1 MYSLSERAQVI
12 GPSKIEQSLK
22 ILEQNPEIIS
32 LGAGEPDFDA
42 PQNVIKAAKKYLDKG
57 FTHYGPLQGKI
68 ELREAVAKKLRK
80 ENKMDVN
87 AEDVIVTCGS
97 KEALLLAFLVS
108 IDAGD
113 EVIIPNP
120 TYLAY
125 SPMVRMLEGIAVP
138 VQLREENNF
147 ELIVDDL
154 KDFLTN
160 KTKMLVLNNP
170 TNPTGTVYS
179 RKTLE
184 EIADFA
190 IENKI
195 MILVDEA
202 YEKLVYEGKHTS
214 LGSLNGMEDFVITT
228 QTFSKTYA
236 MTGFRVG
243 YAVAP
248 QKVIREMT
256 EFKITTTLTAPAAFQ
271 MTATEALKNSGKY
284 VEKMRR
290 EYDRRRKMLIKRLNE
305 IPKISCEKPKGAFY
319 AFPNIS
325 ELKTNSEKT
334 AELLL
339 KKAKVM
345 TIPGN
350 EFGNF
355 GEGFIRLSY
364 ATDYKK
370 IEKALDRIEDA
381 ISKL

>member
-1 MYSLSERAQVI
+1 MYNLSARTEVI

-32 LGAGEPDFDA
+32 LGAGEPDFPA
-42 PQNVIKAAKKYLDKG
+42 PKNVIKAAKKYLDKG
-57 FTHYGPLQGKI
+57 FTHYAPLQGKI

-80 ENKMDVN
+80 ENKMNVN
-87 AEDVIVTCGS
+87 ADDVIVTCGS

-125 SPMVRMLEGIAVP
+125 TPMVQMLDGISVP
-138 VQLREENNF
+138 IQLREENDF
-147 ELIVDDL
+147 ELIVDDA

-160 KTKMLVLNNP
+160 KTKMLVICNP
-170 TNPTGTVYS
+170 SNPTGAVYS
-179 RKTLE
+179 KKTLE

-190 IENKI
+190 IENDI
-195 MILVDEA
+195 LVLVDEA
-202 YEKLVYEGKHTS
+202 YEKLVYEGKHIS
-214 LGSLNGMEDFVITT
+214 LASLNGMEDHVITT
-228 QTFSKTYA
+228 QTFSKTFA

-248 QKVIREMT
+248 ENVIKEMK
-256 EFKITTTLTAPAAFQ
+256 EFKMTTTLAAPTAFQ
-271 MTATEALKNSGKY
+271 MAAVDALKNSAKY
-284 VEKMRR
+284 VGRMKK
-290 EYDRRRKMLIKRLNE
+290 EYAKRRKFLIKRLNE
-305 IPKISCEKPKGAFY
+305 IHKISCAKPKGAFY

-325 ELKTNSEKT
+325 ELKMSSEKT
-334 AELLL
+334 VDFLL

-350 EFGNF
+350 EFGNY

-364 ATDYKK
+364 ATEYKK
-370 IEKALDRIEDA
+370 IEKALDRIERLL
-381 ISKL
+381 K

>member
-1 MYSLSERAQVI
+1 MYNLSRRTEVI

-32 LGAGEPDFDA
+32 LGAGEPDFPA
-42 PQNVIKAAKKYLDKG
+42 PKNVINAAEKYLDRG
-57 FTHYGPLQGKI
+57 FTHYAPLQGKI
-68 ELREAVAKKLRK
+68 ELREAIAKKLKK
-80 ENKMDVN
+80 ENKMDAN
-87 AEDVIVTCGS
+87 ADDVIVTCGS

-125 SPMVRMLEGIAVP
+125 SPMVQMLDGISVP
-138 VQLREENNF
+138 IQLREENNF
-147 ELIVDDL
+147 ELIIDDA

-160 KTKMLVLNNP
+160 KTKMLVICNP
-170 TNPTGTVYS
+170 TNPTGAVYS
-179 RKTLE
+179 KKTLE

-195 MILVDEA
+195 MVLVDEA
-202 YEKLVYEGKHTS
+202 YEKLVYEGKHIS
-214 LGSLNGMEDFVITT
+214 LASLNGMEDHVITT
-228 QTFSKTYA
+228 QSFSKTFA

-248 QKVIREMT
+248 ENVIKEME
-256 EFKITTTLTAPAAFQ
+256 EFKMTTTLAAPTAFQ
-271 MTATEALKNSGKY
+271 MAATEALKNSAKY
-284 VEKMRR
+284 VEKMRK
-290 EYDRRRKMLIKRLNE
+290 EYNRRRKMLVRRLNE
-305 IPKISCEKPKGAFY
+305 IPKISCAKPKGAFY

-325 ELKTNSEKT
+325 ELKMSSEKT
-334 AELLL
+334 SDFLL

-350 EFGNF
+350 EFGNY
-355 GEGFIRLSY
+355 GENFIRLSY
-364 ATDYKK
+364 ATEYKK
-370 IEKALDRIEDA
+370 IEKAMDRIEKT
-381 ISKL
+381 IK